1 MIEFNNVSFEY
12 ENGTKIVDDLNL
24 QINDGEVVLL
34 CGESGCGKSTL
45 IRMINGLIPNYY
57 KGNLTGTVTVNG
69 LDTRKA
75 LLHELAVHVASVFQ
89 NPKTQFYN
97 VDSTEEMV
105 FSLENQG
112 LSREMMRERLDET
125 VKKFRMENLL
135 ERNLFKMSGG
145 EKQKVA
151 CACADTSD
159 ANVIVLDE
167 PSSNLDLH
175 SIRELAEFIK
185 TWKKEGKTVV
195 IAEHRLYYVLPIADK
210 VIYMKNGK
218 LDLVCSPDELISKGQ
233 AEMAEMGLR
242 SADIYNIKLNTP
254 DITNSDKLV
263 VSNFHYTYPGRLQ
276 ESLDIPCIRVS
287 KNAVIGV
294 VGDNGAG
301 KSTFARALCGLDR
314 KATGNIEYDGN
325 VLARRRRLKNTFMVM
340 QDAGRQL
347 FTDEVKEELLFS
359 MTEQDETSEAAAE
372 KTLTELDLI
381 DKAERHPQSLSG
393 GEKQRVAIGC
403 AVVSDRDVVVFDE
416 PTSGLD
422 YRHMKA
428 VSGLIRD
435 LKEKGKTIFIVTHD
449 PELIAECCDE
459 LIYMQAGKVLEYGRL
474 TEDMYNRWLYR
485 TNTLK
490 DKNKAKVDDQLTSIK
505 RLWQFAYKEH
515 GRLIL
520 SVILAV
526 IGVLGG
532 MLPYIAAA
540 GVLGKLLE
548 GVRDISEYV
557 RLCIFGMAGFV
568 IKPVFY
574 SLALGISHKATFN
587 TLADIRKL
595 MFDKLPKMPLGT
607 IIDTSSGK
615 MKQII
620 VDEVESMERPLAHMI
635 PELTA
640 NILGALG
647 IWLYL
652 MGVDWRMGLICLISV
667 PIGLAFAALVLI
679 GYATDYERSVRTIQE
694 MNSSVVEYIHGIEVI
709 KAYNQGTSSYSKFKK
724 RVMATAEY
732 FVDWMKRIQYKWS
745 LAYAIAPATLIA
757 VLPIGWNMYRTGSL
771 NPQTFMTSIMLSM
784 CIVGPIL
791 EVINFADTFTKVKT
805 TVATVDE
812 ILNGSEQIHS
822 DKHVDI
828 INHSI
833 EMTEVSYSYNKG
845 TQVLHGIN
853 LGIPAGSMTALVGPS
868 GGGKSTIAKLIAGFW
883 DVQDGKITMGGVDL
897 TDIPLEELYDQ
908 TAYVSQDIYL
918 FNDTVLNNIR
928 MGRMSATDEE
938 VMAVAEASGC
948 KELIENLSDGYET
961 VVGQGGTHLSGGERQ
976 RIAIARAMLKDAPI
990 VILDEATAY
999 IDPENEAIMQKAIGN
1014 LIKGKTVIIVA
1025 HRLSTIT
1032 AADQIIVVDKG
1043 TVQAT
1048 GTHEE
1053 LLKSSALYRSMWEAH
1068 IGAAKE
1074 GAA

>member
-1 MIEFNNVSFEY
+1 
-12 ENGTKIVDDLNL
+12 
-24 QINDGEVVLL
+24 
-34 CGESGCGKSTL
+34 
-45 IRMINGLIPNYY
+45 
-57 KGNLTGTVTVNG
+57 
-69 LDTRKA
+69 
-75 LLHELAVHVASVFQ
+75 
-89 NPKTQFYN
+89 
-97 VDSTEEMV
+97 
-105 FSLENQG
+105 
-112 LSREMMRERLDET
+112 
-125 VKKFRMENLL
+125 
-135 ERNLFKMSGG
+135 
-145 EKQKVA
+145 
-151 CACADTSD
+151 
-159 ANVIVLDE
+159 
-167 PSSNLDLH
+167 
-175 SIRELAEFIK
+175 
-185 TWKKEGKTVV
+185 KEGKTVV

-210 VIYMKNGK
+210 VIYMRNGK
-218 LDLVCSPDELISKGQ
+218 LELTCTPDELVAKGP
-233 AEMAEMGLR
+233 EKMAEMGLR
-242 SADIYNIKLNTP
+242 SADIYNIALNIP
-254 DITNSDKLV
+254 DIKNTDKLV
-263 VSNFHYTYPGRLQ
+263 VSNFHYTYQGRLQ

-340 QDAGRQL
+340 QDAGQQL
-347 FTDEVKEELLFS
+347 FTDSVREELIFS
-359 MTEQDETSEAAAE
+359 MTKENESAGAIVENALAG
-372 KTLTELDLI
+372 LDLL

-393 GEKQRVAIGC
+393 GEKQRTAIGC

-428 VSGLIRD
+428 VSKLIRD

-459 LIYMQAGKVLEYGRL
+459 LIYMQGGKVLEYGRL

-515 GRLIL
+515 GHLIL

-532 MLPYIAAA
+532 MLPYMAAA
-540 GVLGKLLE
+540 GVLGNLLT
-548 GVRDISEYV
+548 GVTDMAEYIS
-557 RLCIFGMAGFV
+557 LCILGMAGFV

-595 MFDKLPKMPLGT
+595 MFDKLPRMPLGT

-615 MKQII
+615 LKQII
-620 VDEVESMERPLAHMI
+620 VDEVENMERPLAHMI

-652 MGVDWRMGLICLISV
+652 MNVDWRMGIICLISV
-667 PIGLAFAALVLI
+667 PIGLSFAALVLI

-694 MNSSVVEYIHGIEVI
+694 MNSSIVEYIHGIEVI
-709 KAYNQGTSSYSKFKK
+709 KAYNQGASSYSKFKK

-757 VLPIGWNMYRTGSL
+757 VLPIGWNLYRTGSL
-771 NPQTFMTSIMLSM
+771 EPQTFMTSIMLSM
-784 CIVGPIL
+784 SIVGPIM

-812 ILNGSEQIHS
+812 ILNGTEQVHA
-822 DKHVDI
+822 KEHVDI
-828 INHSI
+828 ADHTIV
-833 EMTEVSYSYNKG
+833 MKDVSYSYHKG
-845 TQVLHGIN
+845 MQVLHGIN
-853 LGIPAGSMTALVGPS
+853 LNIPAGSMTALVGPS

-883 DVQDGKITMGGVDL
+883 DVQDGSITMGGTEL
-897 TDIPLEELYDQ
+897 TDIPLEELYEQ

-928 MGRMSATDEE
+928 MGKMTATDEE
-938 VMAVAEASGC
+938 VIAVAEASGC
-948 KELIENLSDGYET
+948 KQLIANLSNGYET

-990 VILDEATAY
+990 IILDEATAY
-999 IDPENEAIMQKAIGN
+999 IDPENEAVMQKAIGN
-1014 LIKGKTVIIVA
+1014 LIKGKTVIVVA

-1032 AADQIIVVDKG
+1032 EADRIVVVDKG
-1043 TVQAT
+1043 TVQAV
-1048 GTHEE
+1048 GTHSE
-1053 LLKSSALYRSMWEAH
+1053 LLKTNELYREMWEAH
-1068 IGAAKE
+1068 IGAQKE